1 MHKLKKHIALCFL
14 YFNSHR
20 KKIESLEMT
29 KNSLQK
35 EVIIVNSP
43 SKKERKLSEYF
54 LAITATFILDI
65 ETINIMDHL
74 KTPNKEIS

>member
-1 MHKLKKHIALCFL
+1 LCFL

-20 KKIESLEMT
+20 KEIESLEIT

-35 EVIIVNSP
+35 EVIIIN
-43 SKKERKLSEYF
+43 KKERKLSEYF
-54 LAITATFILDI
+54 LAITATFVLDI

>member
-1 MHKLKKHIALCFL
+1 
-14 YFNSHR
+14 
-20 KKIESLEMT
+20 MT

-35 EVIIVNSP
+35 EVIIVNRP
-43 SKKERKLSEYF
+43 PQKKERKLSEYF
-54 LAITATFILDI
+54 LAMTATFVLDI